1 MEGKFE
7 VNLSDPQSVRAC
19 IRALVFGDH
28 FRRSNLS
35 GANLRGA
42 FLRGAFLRGA
52 DLRAAN
58 LRGAR
63 ITPKQLTEIIIAS
76 E

>member
-19 IRALVFGDH
+19 IRALVLGDH
-28 FRRSNLS
+28 FRRSNLERADLS
-35 GANLRGA
+35 GAYLT
-42 FLRGAFLRGA
+42 GA
-52 DLRAAN
+52 DLRGAN